1 MKLKGWAYVAI
12 ISVLSFLWYVKRVQH
27 DAQTDA
33 QIVSRN
39 LPPNVEKKII
49 VDTKAHQ
56 IVIVEKGKGRH
67 GEPIVKRRIDYLPPQ
82 AAIEIGKDGSV
93 TVVSRTWGTE
103 RWPFVGFAIDTEGS
117 GRANVGLNLFY
128 WRRIDIGAGVSLGMV
143 GARDARAFL
152 SCGYNLYSNT
162 SLYVGVDNHK
172 AVSVGIALK
181 F

>member
-1 MKLKGWAYVAI
+1 MTRKGYFYVAI
-12 ISVLSFLWYVKRVQH
+12 IAVLFVLWYIQRVQH

-67 GEPIVKRRIDYLPPQ
+67 GEPIVEQRIDYLPPQ
-82 AAIEIGKDGSV
+82 AAVEIDKAGNV
-93 TVVSRTWGTE
+93 TVVARAYGTE
-103 RWPFVGFAIDTEGS
+103 HWPFVGFVFDTEGS

-128 WRRIDIGAGVSLGMV
+128 WRRIDIGAGLSFGMV

-152 SCGYNLYSNT
+152 SCGYNIYSNT
-162 SLYVGVDNHK
+162 SFYVGVDNHK